1 MRILFLDD
9 NLERWKAYR
18 YQTIGCDVK
27 HVETAKACM
36 LAMMNDEKYD
46 LVSLDHDL
54 GGKTFQ
60 EEKENSGTE
69 VAEFIKHMLPAYKYP
84 TKIVIHSWNPQGA
97 ARIMNA
103 IATTKIPCRYEPF
116 KAKG

>member
-18 YQTIGCDVK
+18 FQTIGCDTK
-27 HVETAKACM
+27 HVMTAKQCM
-36 LAMMNDEKYD
+36 LSLMNDEKYD

-60 EEKENSGTE
+60 EEKANSGTE
-69 VAEFIKHMLPAYKYP
+69 VAEFIQHMLPKHKYP
-84 TKIVIHSWNPQGA
+84 TQIVIHSWNPQGA
-97 ARIMNA
+97 ERMMRS
-103 IATTKIPCRYEPF
+103 IAKTRIPCCYEPF
-116 KAKG
+116 KVRR